1 MKSIWCVV
9 KHSDSG
15 IRIAGFFLMCTSTHA
30 GFQAPLAPSASILV
44 QGTTYTTMHGKL
56 AGRFPPPL
64 TVGGG
69 IFHATLTTPKH
80 RRKRK
85 QNSPYV
91 QNHSVYLVLMI
102 SQ

>member
-1 MKSIWCVV
+1 
-9 KHSDSG
+9 
-15 IRIAGFFLMCTSTHA
+15 MCTSTHA

-69 IFHATLTTPKH
+69 IFHATLTT
-80 RRKRK
+80 
-85 QNSPYV
+85 QNIGGKGSKTARMFKII
-91 QNHSVYLVLMI
+91 QCTWS
-102 SQ
+102 S